1 MNNQHPHIPPK
12 HPQFKPP
19 KNNSTFIYVLIF
31 ALILTVSY
39 YIFNPGQ
46 SAMTPAQ
53 EEIPISQMVREYNEG
68 NYISVE
74 VKNGRITATTKG
86 GNTVVAYKPEGEGI
100 TTLGLNNPENP
111 TPVTVINT
119 EQTAFWLSVLTNWL
133 PIILFIALIIFMA
146 KQLGKGA
153 SSAFSFGK
161 SQARVYSKNNK
172 HRTTFKD
179 VAGMDEAKDELVEV
193 VDFLKHP
200 KKYTKIGAKIP
211 RGVMLVGAPGTGKTL
226 LARAVAGEANVPF
239 FSISGSE
246 FVEMFVGVGA
256 SRVRDL
262 FQKAKHNA
270 PCIIFIDEIDA
281 VGRQRGFGMGGG
293 HDEREQTLNQIL
305 TEMDGFDKETNVI
318 VVAATNRPDVL
329 DAALMRPGRFD
340 RRVII
345 DMPNLIE
352 REEILKVHAKNKPTD
367 KSVNLKK
374 VAQKTPGFSGADL
387 ENLLN
392 EAAILAAKN
401 DREQLKDA
409 DLDNAVEKVG
419 LGPEKKSRRL
429 TEKEKEITAYHETGH
444 ALVGKL
450 LPGCDPVEKVSII
463 PRGMAL
469 GVTWFLPEE
478 DKHLKSVSKF
488 KDEMCSLIGGHAA
501 EKLIFGEVTT
511 GASNDLKRAT
521 EIARR
526 MVTDYG
532 MSEELGPIIFGEQ
545 GGANFLGT
553 ELGSSPNYSE
563 QVAYQ
568 IDQAVSKII
577 HEAQS
582 RTNKILA
589 DNKKLLGKIAKE
601 LLKKEVLSKEEFDAY
616 FKGMKVPKKEGSAA
630 KPRKRTPHVSRK
642 KSV

>member
-1 MNNQHPHIPPK
+1 MNHKHGPQPPNHPKYPS
-12 HPQFKPP
+12 P
-19 KNNSTFIYVLIF
+19 KNGNAFMYVLIF

-39 YIFNPGQ
+39 YVFNPGQ
-46 SAMTPAQ
+46 TATTTTDK
-53 EEIPISQMVREYNEG
+53 EIPISEMVQNYQAGEYSSIE
-68 NYISVE
+68 I
-74 VKNGRITATTKG
+74 KNAKVFATTKG
-86 GNTVVAYKPEGEGI
+86 NEKLLAYRPEGESI
-100 TTLGLNNPENP
+100 TELGFNAPNNS
-111 TPVTVINT
+111 TPVTIVST
-119 EQTAFWLSVLTNWL
+119 EKTAFWMSILSNWL
-133 PIILFIALIIFMA
+133 PVILFIALIVFMA

-153 SSAFSFGK
+153 NSAFSFGK
-161 SQARVYSKNNK
+161 STARVYSKNGK
-172 HRTTFKD
+172 DKTTFKD
-179 VAGMDEAKDELVEV
+179 VAGMDEAKEELVEV

-270 PCIIFIDEIDA
+270 PCIIFVDEIDA

-305 TEMDGFDKETNVI
+305 TEMDGFEKDTNVI

-352 REEILKVHAKNKPTD
+352 REEILKVHARNKPMD
-367 KSVNLKK
+367 KDANLKK
-374 VAQKTPGFSGADL
+374 VARKTPGFSGADL

-392 EAAILAAKN
+392 EAAILAAKHN
-401 DREQLKDA
+401 REVVMDE
-409 DLDNAVEKVG
+409 DLENSIEKVG

-429 TEKEKEITAYHETGH
+429 SDEEKKITAYHEVGH

-463 PRGMAL
+463 SRGMAL

-478 DKHLKSVSKF
+478 DTHLKSVSKF
-488 KDEMCSLIGGHAA
+488 KDEMASLIGGHAA
-501 EKLIFGEVTT
+501 ERMIFGQVTT
-511 GASNDLKRAT
+511 GASSDLKRAT
-521 EIARR
+521 DIARR
-526 MVTDYG
+526 MVMDYG
-532 MSEELGPIIFGEQ
+532 MSDLGPVIYGEQ
-545 GGANFLGT
+545 GGASFLGA
-553 ELGSSPNYSE
+553 ELGSKPNYSE

-568 IDQAVSKII
+568 IDQEVSKIL
-577 HEAQS
+577 HEAQE
-582 RTNKILA
+582 RTHKILT
-589 DNKKLLGKIAKE
+589 DNKALLTKIAEE
-601 LLKKEVLSKEEFDAY
+601 LLKTEVLNKEEFDA
-616 FKGMKVPKKEGSAA
+616 FFEDKEKKPA
-630 KPRKRTPHVSRK
+630 KKLIAK
-642 KSV
+642 KNE

>member
-1 MNNQHPHIPPK
+1 MNQQHPQHRPPRYQPPK
-12 HPQFKPP
+12 PG
-19 KNNSTFIYVLIF
+19 NGNTFLYVLIF
-31 ALILTVSY
+31 ALILTISY
-39 YIFNPGQ
+39 YAFNPGT
-46 SAMTPAQ
+46 AGVTNNT
-53 EEIPISQMVREYNEG
+53 ETEVPISQVVREYQEG
-68 NYISVE
+68 NYSQVE
-74 VKNGRITATTKG
+74 IKNSRIVATTKSG
-86 GNTVVAYKPEGEGI
+86 DTLLAFRPEGESI
-100 TTLGLNNPENP
+100 TELGLNDPSNP
-111 TPVTVINT
+111 TPVTVIST
-119 EQTAFWLSVLTNWL
+119 EQTAFWISILSNWL
-133 PIILFIALIIFMA
+133 PVILFIALIIFMA

-153 SSAFSFGK
+153 NNAFSFGK
-161 SQARVYSKNNK
+161 SQARVYSKNGKN
-172 HRTTFKD
+172 RTTFKD

-211 RGVMLVGAPGTGKTL
+211 KGVILVGAPGTGKTL

-305 TEMDGFDKETNVI
+305 TEMDGFEKDTNVI

-352 REEILKVHAKNKPTD
+352 REAILKVHARNKPLS
-367 KSVNLKK
+367 KSVDLKK
-374 VAQKTPGFSGADL
+374 VARKTPGFSGADL

-392 EAAILAAKN
+392 ESAILAAKN
-401 DREQLKDA
+401 DRETIKPE
-409 DLDNAVEKVG
+409 DLDNAIEKVG

-429 TEKEKEITAYHETGH
+429 SDEEKKITAYHEVGH

-501 EKLIFGEVTT
+501 EKMIFGEVTT
-511 GASNDLKRAT
+511 GASSDLKRAT
-521 EIARR
+521 AIARR
-526 MVTDYG
+526 MVMDYG
-532 MSEELGPIIFGEQ
+532 MSEDLGPIIFGEQ

-553 ELGSSPNYSE
+553 ELGSKPNYSE

-568 IDQAVSKII
+568 IDQAVSKIV
-577 HEAQS
+577 HEAQT
-582 RTNKILA
+582 RTNKILK
-589 DNKKLLGKIAKE
+589 DNKALLEKISQA
-601 LLKKEVLSKEEFDAY
+601 LLKKEVLSKEEFDAF
-616 FKGMKVPKKEGSAA
+616 FKGKKVPKKTIAPDAVA
-630 KPRKRTPHVSRK
+630 KK
-642 KSV
+642 KLIKKKA